1 MIELPTFLVIGG
13 AIALLVFG
21 MAVGALLAINGRPAN
36 ARGSAGET

>member
-21 MAVGALLAINGRPAN
+21 MAVGALLAITDALRTI
-36 ARGSAGET
+36 RRSGERW